1 MTEVFM
7 LQKTKNTNS
16 TRIFLKLKAPA
27 GKDICFIFSNL
38 IRMIEE
44 RVGPII
50 ERGDILFNNLRDIQ
64 RRRMLRSTNSN
75 TGSPTPID
83 LRGYEDILNMR
94 QSPNEESKN
103 GYSEL

>member
-1 MTEVFM
+1 
-7 LQKTKNTNS
+7 
-16 TRIFLKLKAPA
+16 
-27 GKDICFIFSNL
+27 
-38 IRMIEE
+38 MIEE